1 MGKFFTIF
9 FILMLSVHCYG
20 LSIMERLKM
29 PANKTYFKNFQIT
42 LDLLNINRNE
52 KKVKNKSSKVFP
64 KTDISQDIKLTGI
77 FKIGNKFFAIING
90 EPFTAGSEINGY
102 KILSVNIRKV
112 LLYNKKNKEKVAL
125 KIEN

>member
-1 MGKFFTIF
+1 
-9 FILMLSVHCYG
+9 
-20 LSIMERLKM
+20 MERLKM

-52 KKVKNKSSKVFP
+52 KKVKNKSYKVFP